1 MCPTALLLKC
11 ILSQAALQVNPSF
24 LCRIPELAGCLSSL
38 RNLACGGL
46 INFFRTHINRF
57 KMFLLSQRIK
67 VPPAI
72 SALHQK
78 NSHSQCA
85 KILPKA
91 LLPSSAFT
99 NAGLQASWKTRTL
112 SFPSMNS
119 GFWIAPGLN
128 CFLHVPLEPG
138 ELSEKT
144 WRSHPRCRSNSGQL
158 WTMAQPLQSRSIK
171 PVIPAWTSAEHD
183 LSLLSSLKSLPFPS
197 QAAKSRCQM
206 LLNCWCGFALRVPR
220 VSGC

>member
-1 MCPTALLLKC
+1 MALLVTESERHPSGQNWTDPAPSLCTENAGPLLVIFLYMCPTALLLKC

-99 NAGLQASWKTRTL
+99 NAGLQAS
-112 SFPSMNS
+112 
-119 GFWIAPGLN
+119 
-128 CFLHVPLEPG
+128 
-138 ELSEKT
+138 
-144 WRSHPRCRSNSGQL
+144 
-158 WTMAQPLQSRSIK
+158 
-171 PVIPAWTSAEHD
+171 
-183 LSLLSSLKSLPFPS
+183 
-197 QAAKSRCQM
+197 
-206 LLNCWCGFALRVPR
+206 
-220 VSGC
+220 